1 MKRIL
6 VRLFCTIALFA
17 GFVSLIPTG
26 VQGQAP
32 QQAIVQPTEL
42 YRFNVSASDG
52 GFLLTGSW
60 QEGLAWGYNQP
71 LAPMQMNRGNFAWMG
86 IYVPP
91 GPGWTPDPSA
101 GLVPLHRWLVIQDGW
116 RNYYYYSTFFSQHGS
131 DYYYHGIQGYVL
143 PANQTTFRGTPVTKL
158 SSWYSQSYGYWNG
171 TGAPVADAG
180 FFIELP
186 PHSSYAFHGTICTVP
201 GAITST
207 RFPTPPV
214 FPTNWDVVFFAPQ
227 PPPPPPPPPPCS
239 ASQSLINKCYQLG
252 GMWNSEGCYCEY

>member
-143 PANQTTFRGTPVTKL
+143 PANATTF
-158 SSWYSQSYGYWNG
+158 
-171 TGAPVADAG
+171 
-180 FFIELP
+180 
-186 PHSSYAFHGTICTVP
+186 
-201 GAITST
+201 
-207 RFPTPPV
+207 
-214 FPTNWDVVFFAPQ
+214 
-227 PPPPPPPPPPCS
+227 
-239 ASQSLINKCYQLG
+239 
-252 GMWNSEGCYCEY
+252 